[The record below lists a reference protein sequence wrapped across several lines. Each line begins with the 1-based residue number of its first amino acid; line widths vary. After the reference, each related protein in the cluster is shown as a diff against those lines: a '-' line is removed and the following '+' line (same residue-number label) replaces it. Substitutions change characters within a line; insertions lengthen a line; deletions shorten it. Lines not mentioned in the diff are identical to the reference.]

1 MLLFNKKK
9 YSVRKDRS
17 DWRDR
22 IYNFKLADL
31 RESVDLRKWASPIEN
46 QLHLGSCAGQAV
58 VGAYELLLNKQY
70 PDQFVD
76 LSRLF
81 VYYNARLLENTV
93 DEDSGVY
100 LRDAVKAVKQ
110 YGVCTE
116 LQWPYV
122 IENYK
127 MPPGIN
133 SYVEARH
140 RTIKEYRRI
149 TNLNQ
154 MLDAINADCP
164 VVFGTQVYD
173 SFENLNLGDTVLPM
187 PQDTENILG
196 AHAMCMVG
204 YDRPKRLLLARN
216 SFGVNWCI
224 NGYCWIPFDYA
235 DDNFMDMWTIDIEL
249 K

>member
-1 MLLFNKKK
+1 MLFYNKKK
-9 YSVRKDRS
+9 YPVRNDLS

-22 IYNFKLADL
+22 VYNFKLADL
-31 RESVDLRKWASPIEN
+31 RESVDLRLWASPVED

-58 VGAYELLLNKQY
+58 VGAYELLLNKLY
-70 PDQFVD
+70 PNKFVD

-81 VYYNARLLENTV
+81 VYYNARLIENTI
-93 DEDSGVY
+93 DEDTGVY
-100 LRDAVKAVKQ
+100 LRDAIKALKQ
-110 YGVCTE
+110 YGVCSE
-116 LQWPYV
+116 QQWPYI

-127 MPPGIN
+127 VTPNIN
-133 SYVEARH
+133 SYDDARH

-164 VVFGTQVYD
+164 VVFGTHVYD
-173 SFENLNLGDTVLPM
+173 SFENLNMGDTVLPM
-187 PQDTENILG
+187 PQETENILG

-216 SFGVNWCI
+216 SFGVNWCM

-235 DDNFMDMWTIDIEL
+235 QDNFMDMWTIDIEL